1 MKPLAFA
8 ARSLRREFRH
18 AELATLAAAL
28 VLAVAAL
35 AAVATLA
42 SRVERALVASA
53 AELIGG
59 DLGIGASHALPP
71 AFAIEAQRRHLA
83 TNALADFPS
92 VVFAGD
98 KSRLCDVRASD
109 AAFPLRGT
117 LGVIDTSGAEV
128 TAHTP
133 VPGTLYADHDALVA
147 LDATVGSRVQL
158 GGRDLVVGGEI
169 AKSPDGGNLFRLAPR
184 VLMNLADAQAS
195 GLLGVGSRA
204 RHHLLVAGAESDVAA
219 FAAWAKPQLPDG
231 AEITTVEDAQQ
242 NLRSAFE
249 RGESFLRLAALLA
262 ALLSGVAVALA
273 AQRFARRKIEEVALL
288 RCLGASRGEILGAL
302 LLELTLLA
310 VPACLA
316 GLALGLVLQEIVLQ
330 LASGLLPG
338 SAPGLP
344 WGPPLAAFA
353 VGLAVL
359 FGFALPPL
367 LRLRDVEPMRVFRH
381 DLATRTRRFDL
392 LYLLPVVVG
401 ALLVLF
407 GAGNLRL
414 ALTLAI
420 GFGAVAVATV
430 VLGFALLW
438 IVRAASSRLRGA
450 LRFGLAN
457 LVRRRALTLLQAGAL
472 ALSLT
477 ALAVLGVIGPSL
489 LEHWRAELPLDTPN
503 WFMINLQPEQTAPM
517 QQRLHELG
525 AGNVNLLPLGAGK
538 LVAINGHTPVAA
550 DYGDDRRASSAI
562 SGEVRVSWSAQ
573 LPPANTI
580 VQGHWFGAQ
589 VARPELSVEQ
599 VWVDLFHLKLGD
611 TLTLRVGERE
621 IEATITSIRHVDWAS
636 FRANFFL
643 MLDPASGAT
652 LPHGFVASFHLAGT
666 GANALAGLSRDY
678 PNISLIDL
686 NAILDRVRDIIG
698 RVSRAVT
705 WVLGFS
711 LLAGVLVLLAALAS
725 TADERRFESALL
737 RTLGAHRR
745 QLSIA
750 VLAEF
755 AVLGLLAGTIA
766 VIGSGVLGGV
776 LARDV
781 FKLAGYSPP
790 LAALGTLVAAAATM
804 VALAG
809 WIGTLRIARTPPIA
823 ILRRG

>member
-1 MKPLAFA
+1 VRPLAFA

-59 DLGIGASHALPP
+59 DLGIAASHALPP
-71 AFAIEAQRRHLA
+71 AFVTEAQRRNLA
-83 TNALADFPS
+83 TNSLADFPS
-92 VVFAGD
+92 VAFAGD

-109 AAFPLRGT
+109 AAFPLRGA
-117 LGVIDTSGAEV
+117 LSVIDAAGREV
-128 TAHTP
+128 ATHTP
-133 VPGTLYADHDALVA
+133 PVGTIYVDHAVLTA
-147 LDATVGSRVQL
+147 LDIAVGARVQL
-158 GGRDLVVGGEI
+158 GGRDLLVGGEI
-169 AKSPDGGNLFRLAPR
+169 GKSPDSGNLFRLAPR
-184 VLMNLADAQAS
+184 VLMTLVDAQAS

-204 RHHLLVAGAESDVAA
+204 RYRLLVAGSEGNVAA
-219 FAAWAKPQLPDG
+219 YAAWAKTQLPDG
-231 AEITTVEDAQQ
+231 AEITTVQDAQQ

-273 AQRFARRKIEEVALL
+273 AQRFARRKVEEVALL
-288 RCLGASRGEILGAL
+288 RCLGASRSEIVMAL
-302 LLELTLLA
+302 ILELTLLA
-310 VPACLA
+310 LPACLA
-316 GLALGLVLQEIVLQ
+316 GRALGLVLQQIVLQ

-338 SAPGLP
+338 APPNLP

-367 LRLRDVEPMRVFRH
+367 LRLRDVEPMRVFRR
-381 DLATRTRRFDL
+381 DLATRVRRFDA

-414 ALTLAI
+414 AMTLAA
-420 GFGAVAVATV
+420 GFAGVALATL

-438 IVRAASSRLRGA
+438 SVRAAAAHLRGA

-457 LVRRRALTLLQAGAL
+457 LVRRRTLTLLQAGAL

-477 ALAVLGVIGPSL
+477 ALALLGVVGPSL
-489 LEHWRAELPLDTPN
+489 LQHWRAELPLDTPN
-503 WFMINLQPEQTAPM
+503 WFMINLQPEQSAPM
-517 QQRLHELG
+517 QQRLRALG
-525 AGNVNLLPLGAGK
+525 AGNVNLLPLSAGK
-538 LVAINGHTPVAA
+538 LVAINGHVPDAA
-550 DYGDDRRASSAI
+550 DYDDRRASGAI
-562 SGEVRVSWSAQ
+562 NGEVRVSWSAQ
-573 LPPANTI
+573 LPPANTLI
-580 VQGHWFGAQ
+580 RGEWFGTRIAK
-589 VARPELSVEQ
+589 PELSVDQ
-599 VWVDLFHLKLGD
+599 MWVDLFHLKLGD

-621 IEATITSIRHVDWAS
+621 IEATISSIRRVDWAS

-652 LPHGFVASFHLAGT
+652 LPHSFVASFHLDGAN
-666 GANALAGLSRDY
+666 ANALAALSRDY

-698 RVSRAVT
+698 RVSRAVA

-711 LLAGVLVLLAALAS
+711 LIAGVLVLLAALAS

-750 VLAEF
+750 VLSEF
-755 AVLGLLAGTIA
+755 AVLGLLAGAIA
-766 VIGSGVLGGV
+766 VTASGVLGSV

-781 FKLAGYSPP
+781 FKLTDYAPP
-790 LAALGTLVAAAATM
+790 LGALAALVAAAALA

-823 ILRRG
+823 VLRQG